1 MTTQEIQVQPQ
12 AGDAVFC
19 ISGREI
25 GRLAT
30 IDGIIGEKPY
40 CGEYLVCFTNRS
52 FRTETHV
59 SSSGGP
65 VPLIAPDNLIFTGK
79 TITRDFWDF
88 RNGVGA
94 GMGVDYQLDVNL
106 WYWKG
111 DSNNHYM
118 TEHNFSIEKNAHRTN
133 KCNHLIESLIK
144 QSWMISSTLNANRID
159 DIYLLRGGFKV
170 GESRGCEFS
179 IGRCNPRDTVSLA
192 VLEAYRL
199 CQKFTLHYPKPHNG
213 EKPYYFAYC
222 ETITSGNKIFF
233 NSKQELADF
242 ISAYKIKID
251 NKKGAWGNTL
261 LIPNNKVKTWKPL
274 VAVKAAHKQE
284 A

>member
-1 MTTQEIQVQPQ
+1 MTTQQIQPQ

-19 ISGREI
+19 INGSQI

-30 IDGIIGEKPY
+30 IDGVIGKKPD
-40 CGEYLVCFTNRS
+40 CGEYFVCFTGRS
-52 FRTETHV
+52 YRTETHV

-65 VPLIAPDNLIFTGK
+65 VPLIAPEDLIFTGK

-111 DSNNHYM
+111 ENCNHYM
-118 TEHNFSIEKNAHRTN
+118 RAHNFSIEKKKHRTN
-133 KCNHLIESLIK
+133 KCNHLIQSLIK
-144 QSWMISSTLNANRID
+144 ESGIISSTLNANKLD

-170 GESRGCEFS
+170 DENRCSEFS
-179 IGRCNPRDTVSLA
+179 IGRCPTRDSVGIA

-199 CQKFTLHYPKPHNG
+199 FQKFTLNYPKPLNG
-213 EKPYYFAYC
+213 EKPYCFAYC
-222 ETITSGNKIFF
+222 ETLGSGNKIIF
-233 NSKQELADF
+233 NNKQELDNF

-251 NKKGAWGNTL
+251 SKKGGWGKTL
-261 LIPNNKVKTWKPL
+261 LIPNNKVKSWKPL
-274 VAVKAAHKQE
+274 VAVKAAHRQE
-284 A
+284 G